1 MEFTTA
7 QLDYS
12 QFPAPNSFELTLS
25 LGPNT
30 GTSTDMYYL
39 GHIVVIMVTFFSY
52 KSLGDL

>member
-30 GTSTDMYYL
+30 GTSTDMYLPKSGSPHCCYN
-39 GHIVVIMVTFFSY
+39 GHIF
-52 KSLGDL
+52 LL